1 MEWQHFIVVIFGMLP
16 EDGNELDWSC
26 KIVFLRDVIEETRML
41 QSGKEVGVEEGVY
54 CGDKG
59 LCREAEWEINV

>member
-1 MEWQHFIVVIFGMLP
+1 
-16 EDGNELDWSC
+16 
-26 KIVFLRDVIEETRML
+26 ML

-59 LCREAEWEINV
+59 LCREAEWEMNVYFPFQQKNWKVLHQYTWRHIQRKQ